1 MPCTLEGGGC
11 SKGIR
16 AYMGEVSVG
25 ATKEEVVGELKGI
38 RG

>member
-16 AYMGEVSVG
+16 EMGEVSVG